1 MIFPEKRKLF
11 TISEV
16 AKACGVSRTSLIRME
31 EDGFLKP
38 YRIDPDTGYRYYD
51 MQNVASVGQYQRL
64 QELGISRKE
73 IADLYYERV
82 DTEKFIEKQRARL
95 SKMQSLLEE
104 YEFRHDHS
112 KNHLFSYLTL
122 PEVVCFCADIV
133 SNSIGESATLSYL
146 AHQKCME
153 AGYRLLGSETMFA
166 IASGD
171 SNDISIPVDTRF
183 TACIPVL
190 ADPGKDPRI
199 RRFPATEAFSVLGF
213 GNYDTQ
219 PALWDLLRE
228 ESARRGLE
236 PSGPPRLIALVA
248 PYTGAHYKTDDFCS
262 QCVIPIKERKG

>member
-73 IADLYYERV
+73 IADIYYERV

-95 SKMQSLLEE
+95 SKMQNLLEE

-112 KNHLFSYLTL
+112 KDHMFSYLTL
-122 PEVVCFCADIV
+122 PEVVCFCDDIV

-146 AHQKCME
+146 A
-153 AGYRLLGSETMFA
+153 LLFA
-166 IASGD
+166 
-171 SNDISIPVDTRF
+171 F
-183 TACIPVL
+183 
-190 ADPGKDPRI
+190 
-199 RRFPATEAFSVLGF
+199 E
-213 GNYDTQ
+213 
-219 PALWDLLRE
+219 
-228 ESARRGLE
+228 
-236 PSGPPRLIALVA
+236 
-248 PYTGAHYKTDDFCS
+248 
-262 QCVIPIKERKG
+262 